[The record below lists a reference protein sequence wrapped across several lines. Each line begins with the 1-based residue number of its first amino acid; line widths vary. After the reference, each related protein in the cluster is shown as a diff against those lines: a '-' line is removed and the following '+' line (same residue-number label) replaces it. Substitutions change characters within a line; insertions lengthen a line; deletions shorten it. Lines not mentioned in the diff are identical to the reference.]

1 MADLLRVNAEE
12 FQEPLEK
19 LATTLVQ
26 TLMRFEFIGGRPIS
40 YNFRMKCL
48 AIVSLIAI
56 ARAQSQEPSFHTR
69 TDLVNVVVTV
79 RDQHNNLI
87 TNLDK
92 SSLRVF
98 EDGRSRDIKYF
109 AQDSSAPL
117 TIGLLIDSSAGQGFL
132 LRTVRDAAMQFLST
146 TVREKDLAFLINF
159 DTEVTL
165 LTDLTNNQAALKR
178 GLQQMRSGVGYPIG
192 PLAELNL
199 SRTHL
204 YDAIYLAAE
213 KLKDEAGHKAIIMI
227 ASGDDKGSKVKLD
240 EAMVAAEKADAAV
253 YAIRY
258 VDADLSGT
266 SYASLTQQTIMR
278 NISHGTGGRT
288 LNPGR
293 SDALTK
299 AVRDIAEE
307 LRGQYSIGFTPA
319 KLDGSVHKIEV
330 RVGQRGLRAQCRK
343 TYFAEA
349 RP

>member
-1 MADLLRVNAEE
+1 M
-12 FQEPLEK
+12 K
-19 LATTLVQ
+19 
-26 TLMRFEFIGGRPIS
+26 RF
-40 YNFRMKCL
+40 
-48 AIVSLIAI
+48 AIVSLIAT
-56 ARAQSQEPSFHTR
+56 ACAQSQQPSFQVES
-69 TDLVNVVVTV
+69 DLVNVVVTV

-87 TNLDK
+87 TNLDR
-92 SSLRVF
+92 SNLRVF

-109 AQDSSAPL
+109 ARDSSAPL
-117 TIGLLIDSSAGQGFL
+117 TIGVLIESSAAQGL
-132 LRTVRDAAMQFLST
+132 LLNTMRDAATQFLST
-146 TVREKDLAFLINF
+146 AIREKDLAFLINF

-165 LTDLTNNQAALKR
+165 LTDLTNDRAAFRR
-178 GLQQMRSGVGYPIG
+178 GLQQIHSGVDYPMG

-199 SRTHL
+199 RRTHL

-213 KLKDEAGHKAIIMI
+213 KLKDEAGHKAILII
-227 ASGDDKGSKVKLD
+227 ASGDEKGSKVKLD
-240 EAMVAAEKADAAV
+240 QAMIAAGKANAAV

-258 VDADLSGT
+258 VDTDLSGT
-266 SYASLTQQTIMR
+266 SYASLTQQTTMR

-330 RVGQRGLRAQCRK
+330 RVNQHGLRAESRK

>member
-1 MADLLRVNAEE
+1 
-12 FQEPLEK
+12 
-19 LATTLVQ
+19 
-26 TLMRFEFIGGRPIS
+26 
-40 YNFRMKCL
+40 MKCF
-48 AIVSLIAI
+48 AIVSLIAT
-56 ARAQSQEPSFHTR
+56 ACAQLQQPSFQIQ
-69 TDLVNVVVTV
+69 TDLVNVIVTV

-92 SSLRVF
+92 SNFRVF

-109 AQDSSAPL
+109 TRDSSAPL
-117 TIGLLIDSSAGQGFL
+117 TIGVLIDSSASQGFL
-132 LRTVRDAAMQFLST
+132 LRTVREAATQFLST
-146 TVREKDLAFLINF
+146 AVREKDLAFLINF
-159 DTEVTL
+159 DAGVTL
-165 LTDLTNNQAALKR
+165 LIDLTNDQAALRR
-178 GLQQMRSGVGYPIG
+178 GLQQMRSGVDYPTG

-199 SRTHL
+199 GRTHL

-213 KLKDEAGHKAIIMI
+213 KLKDEAGHKAIVII

-240 EAMVAAEKADAAV
+240 QAMVAAEKANAAV

-258 VDADLSGT
+258 VDADLTGT
-266 SYASLTQQTIMR
+266 SYASLTQQTTMR

-319 KLDGSVHKIEV
+319 KLDGSIHKIEV
-330 RVGQRGLRAQCRK
+330 RVNQHGLRAQSRK